1 MLDIDLPTENNVF
14 LRALSLAERA
24 NTNRPQEQA
33 SDTRHQEQPTR
44 DGDRLSDAEGDQA
57 RHEREAM
64 EFACELIHTSKAFHT
79 MVCNRLEVICH
90 EDLDT
95 LAAPHVFPFVA
106 ASLAA
111 SRERYSKS
119 IGEARLMVGNA
130 IRMMARAPKSR
141 AGCHF
146 GAAIGLRSML
156 EGYAPTIPDWAN
168 DQHTLAGKKLGRGL
182 KHFREGGARLIPPPT
197 AADPYEDE
205 AYRLWTIKQQ
215 GKGQRGPVST

>member
-1 MLDIDLPTENNVF
+1 
-14 LRALSLAERA
+14 
-24 NTNRPQEQA
+24 
-33 SDTRHQEQPTR
+33 
-44 DGDRLSDAEGDQA
+44 
-57 RHEREAM
+57 
-64 EFACELIHTSKAFHT
+64 

-111 SRERYSKS
+111 SRDRYSKS

-146 GAAIGLRSML
+146 AAAIGLRSML
-156 EGYAPTIPDWAN
+156 EDFAPTIPDYAL
-168 DQHTLAGKKLGRGL
+168 DMHTMKGKAMGRGL
-182 KHFREGGARLIPPPT
+182 DHFRKEGAKLIPPSTEP
-197 AADPYEDE
+197 DDYEDE
-205 AYRLWTIKQQ
+205 AYRLWAIKQ
-215 GKGQRGPVST
+215 RSAP

>member
-1 MLDIDLPTENNVF
+1 MIPDTVHNLPAMAT
-14 LRALSLAERA
+14 LSALQKAIR
-24 NTNRPQEQA
+24 R
-33 SDTRHQEQPTR
+33 
-44 DGDRLSDAEGDQA
+44 GM
-57 RHEREAM
+57 EREAM
-64 EFACELIHTSKAFHT
+64 EFACELMHTSKAFHT

-111 SRERYSKS
+111 FRERYSKS

-130 IRMMARAPKSR
+130 IRMMCRSPKSR

-146 GAAIGLRSML
+146 AAAIGLRSSL
-156 EGYAPTIPDWAN
+156 EGFAPTIPDWAN
-168 DQHTLAGKKLGRGL
+168 DQHTMKGKAMDRGL
-182 KHFREGGARLIPPPT
+182 DHFRKEGAKLVPAPA

-205 AYRLWTIKQQ
+205 AYRLWAIKQ
-215 GKGQRGPVST
+215 RGNGLI

>member
-1 MLDIDLPTENNVF
+1 MIPTTKSGLNP
-14 LRALSLAERA
+14 LTCISALQKAIRRGL
-24 NTNRPQEQA
+24 
-33 SDTRHQEQPTR
+33 
-44 DGDRLSDAEGDQA
+44 
-57 RHEREAM
+57 EREAM
-64 EFACELIHTSKAFHT
+64 EFAVELMHTSKNFHS

-119 IGEARLMVGNA
+119 IGEARLMVGNC

-141 AGCHF
+141 AGCHIA
-146 GAAIGLRSML
+146 AAIGLRSML
-156 EGYAPTIPDWAN
+156 EDFVPTIPDWAN
-168 DQHTLAGKKLGRGL
+168 DQHTLAGRKLGRGL
-182 KHFREGGARLIPPPT
+182 DHFRKEGAKLVPPPT
-197 AADPYEDE
+197 EPDAYEDE

-215 GKGQRGPVST
+215 SR